1 MNEKLTTKEK
11 IISWIFQIIAA
22 AILALAA
29 YGKFTGEEFGTIVFE
44 RIKMGAAGKNL
55 IGVIESLA
63 VFLLLTPN
71 LPHYGAILGFGTML
85 GALLAHLTVLGI
97 VVNNDGGKAVM
108 MLLTVILSCSVV
120 MYIRRKNLP
129 FIGGTIE

>member
-1 MNEKLTTKEK
+1 MDELTTREK
-11 IISWIFQIIAA
+11 SISWIFQIIAA
-22 AILALAA
+22 AILAMAA

-44 RIKMGAAGKNL
+44 RIKMGQYGKNL
-55 IGVIESLA
+55 IGVIESTA

-85 GALLAHLTVLGI
+85 GALVAHLTVLGI

-108 MLLTVILSCSVV
+108 MLITVILSCSIV

-129 FIGGTIE
+129 LIGGTIE